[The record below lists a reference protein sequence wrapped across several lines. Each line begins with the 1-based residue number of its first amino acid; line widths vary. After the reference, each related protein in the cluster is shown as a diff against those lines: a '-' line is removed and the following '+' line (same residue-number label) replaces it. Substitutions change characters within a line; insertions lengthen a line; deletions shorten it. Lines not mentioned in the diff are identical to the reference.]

1 MLDDVITRNV
11 NDAQTDKNHA
21 VMMLRGKYESAALAQ
36 SSGWDDGAPE
46 AERNLEGAFPGLT
59 LAIKLRGTTLA
70 AIGERF
76 ARISFLT
83 LAALSLVLAGG
94 IALTY
99 RNVTKEMALARLK
112 SDFVSNVSHE
122 LRTPLS
128 LIRLYAETLEMGR
141 LTSPEKYQEYYCII
155 RKESERL
162 TALINNI
169 LDFSRIEAGRKEYDF
184 RETDMSEL
192 VHNTLDSYRYQMEQ
206 SGFQFEEKIDDV
218 PPMRVDREAMAR
230 SLLNLVNNA
239 LKYSQDRKF
248 IGVNLYRDNGS
259 VKLEVVD
266 QGIGIPH
273 QEQQKIFEKFY
284 RVGDPLVHNTKGSGL
299 GLSLVRHI
307 VQAHGGEVAVDS
319 APGQGSKFTI
329 VLPVKNRATA
339 AAAARATCSAAVG
352 SKVWQEATDMT
363 RILIVEDE
371 PNMVAGLRD
380 NFEFEGY
387 DVITAPDG
395 VAGLERALKE
405 APDLVIL
412 DVMMPRMSGL
422 DVCKQLKAKRP
433 SMPIIML
440 TARGQEV
447 DKVVGL
453 ELGADDYVTK
463 PFSIRELLA
472 RVKAVLR
479 RAKTVPKEQE
489 RYSFGDVEVNLKSC
503 QVSRSGKALDFSSK
517 EFELLKYF
525 LCHPGETLSRDRLL
539 EDVWGYDRFP
549 TTRTVD
555 AHIVRLRQKV
565 EPKPEEPRFILTVHG
580 RATSSSGNEVASN
593 EVNEM
598 CRNRVKFE

>member
-1 MLDDVITRNV
+1 VFSPDGGMVFRSQADRLKNNDGFHQEADYLSKMFEGWLKMDFTSMSEKLAHYQKKGSPYIFEAEWVPRGDKKVYQSTALFAVPGEKKGSMAIAGIALDADYLHDQFFPEMLNDVISHNV
-11 NDAQTDKNHA
+11 SDTQNHA
-21 VMMLRGKYESAALAQ
+21 VMMLRGKYDSTAFTQ
-36 SSGWDDGAPE
+36 SSGWDGGAPE
-46 AERNLEGAFPGLT
+46 VERNLEGAFQGMT

-70 AIGERF
+70 AIGQRF

-141 LTSPEKYQEYYCII
+141 LTSPEKYQEYYRII

-192 VHNTLDSYRYQMEQ
+192 VHNTLDSYRYQLEQ
-206 SGFQFEEKIDDV
+206 SGFQFEEKIDEV
-218 PPMRVDREAMAR
+218 PPMRVDREAIAR

-248 IGVNLYRDNGS
+248 IGVNLYRNNGS

-307 VQAHGGEVAVDS
+307 VQAHGGEVSVDS
-319 APGQGSKFTI
+319 TPGQGSKFTI
-329 VLPVKNRATA
+329 ELPVKSGLNNGTA
-339 AAAARATCSAAVG
+339 ASA
-352 SKVWQEATDMT
+352 
-363 RILIVEDE
+363 
-371 PNMVAGLRD
+371 
-380 NFEFEGY
+380 
-387 DVITAPDG
+387 
-395 VAGLERALKE
+395 
-405 APDLVIL
+405 
-412 DVMMPRMSGL
+412 
-422 DVCKQLKAKRP
+422 
-433 SMPIIML
+433 
-440 TARGQEV
+440 
-447 DKVVGL
+447 
-453 ELGADDYVTK
+453 
-463 PFSIRELLA
+463 
-472 RVKAVLR
+472 
-479 RAKTVPKEQE
+479 
-489 RYSFGDVEVNLKSC
+489 
-503 QVSRSGKALDFSSK
+503 
-517 EFELLKYF
+517 
-525 LCHPGETLSRDRLL
+525 
-539 EDVWGYDRFP
+539 
-549 TTRTVD
+549 
-555 AHIVRLRQKV
+555 
-565 EPKPEEPRFILTVHG
+565 
-580 RATSSSGNEVASN
+580 
-593 EVNEM
+593 
-598 CRNRVKFE
+598 

>member
-1 MLDDVITRNV
+1 MKTKRRNEKTRLLLTLELAVILPAAALVILSAWHVLHIQRDRAVEAAIQRDFSQVLAISEKQINHKAYELVDDVRTDLPAPSEACGPSLDKILSARPYAAHIFIYSPQTGMVFRSQSDRLVKDGGFRDEADYLSKMFDAWLKMDFSSMSEKLEHYQKKGSPYIFEAEWVSRGDKRVYQSTALFLKRDEKKGSPAIVGVAFDAEYLHDKFFPEMLDDVITRNV
-11 NDAQTDKNHA
+11 SDAQTDRNHA
-21 VMMLRGKYESAALAQ
+21 VMMLRGKYESTALAQ
-36 SSGWDDGAPE
+36 SSGWDGGAPE
-46 AERNLEGAFPGLT
+46 EERNLEGAFPGLT

-122 LRTPLS
+122 LRTPLA

-141 LTSPEKYQEYYCII
+141 LTSPEKYQEYYRII

-192 VHNTLDSYRYQMEQ
+192 VHNTLDSYRYQLEQ
-206 SGFQFEEKIDDV
+206 SGFQFEEKIDEV

-239 LKYSQDRKF
+239 LKYSQDRKY

-329 VLPVKNRATA
+329 VLPVRAPQNT
-339 AAAARATCSAAVG
+339 
-352 SKVWQEATDMT
+352 
-363 RILIVEDE
+363 
-371 PNMVAGLRD
+371 
-380 NFEFEGY
+380 
-387 DVITAPDG
+387 
-395 VAGLERALKE
+395 
-405 APDLVIL
+405 
-412 DVMMPRMSGL
+412 
-422 DVCKQLKAKRP
+422 
-433 SMPIIML
+433 
-440 TARGQEV
+440 
-447 DKVVGL
+447 
-453 ELGADDYVTK
+453 
-463 PFSIRELLA
+463 
-472 RVKAVLR
+472 
-479 RAKTVPKEQE
+479 
-489 RYSFGDVEVNLKSC
+489 
-503 QVSRSGKALDFSSK
+503 
-517 EFELLKYF
+517 
-525 LCHPGETLSRDRLL
+525 
-539 EDVWGYDRFP
+539 
-549 TTRTVD
+549 
-555 AHIVRLRQKV
+555 
-565 EPKPEEPRFILTVHG
+565 
-580 RATSSSGNEVASN
+580 ASN
-593 EVNEM
+593 S
-598 CRNRVKFE
+598 